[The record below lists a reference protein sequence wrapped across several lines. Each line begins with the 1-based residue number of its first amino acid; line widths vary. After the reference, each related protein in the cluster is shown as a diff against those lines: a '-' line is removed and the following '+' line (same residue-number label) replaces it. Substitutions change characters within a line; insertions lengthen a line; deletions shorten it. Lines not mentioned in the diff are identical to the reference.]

1 MPLHIHH
8 HRTLDLHRAQH
19 RRQMPRY
26 RPQVR
31 IVVEWDVVLVE
42 YTLLLFIIYYFVS
55 YLLSWGS
62 LRHIRQITITFTRAR
77 ENEMRDIVTS
87 IACRRMPG
95 CHRLYVTMTKCEMRG
110 RHCHGG
116 VLSLSPLPMQILPL
130 ILHLIL
136 HFILW
141 CSASSSPK
149 NFSDLSL
156 SSPISAIAP
165 CPQVAP
171 NQPYF

>member
-1 MPLHIHH
+1 VGCCASGVHI
-8 HRTLDLHRAQH
+8 
-19 RRQMPRY
+19 
-26 RPQVR
+26 
-31 IVVEWDVVLVE
+31 I
-42 YTLLLFIIYYFVS
+42 IIYYFVS

-156 SSPISAIAP
+156 SSPLLALVP
-165 CPQVAP
+165 CPPSQSLSRNRLLPRFRLGNHLLLGTAFRVP
-171 NQPYF
+171 W